1 MNKWQKIVDE
11 FTKQNL
17 TISTVESCTGGLLA
31 GEITKIPGASKV
43 FLGGLVT
50 YSNELKSRLLNID
63 MEIINKYTA
72 ISPQVATLMAE
83 NGRKLMQTDFCIA
96 VTGYAGPWAPKASLV
111 GQVFIAISKEGT
123 TEVWDLAKT
132 ENMHELNRDEIRL
145 RTISI
150 AADFLSDFYNL

>member
-50 YSNELKSRLLNID
+50 YSNELKSRLLNIN

-72 ISPQVATLMAE
+72 VSPQVATLMAE

>member
-1 MNKWQKIVDE
+1 MNKWQKVVEE
-11 FTKQNL
+11 FIKQDL

-43 FLGGLVT
+43 FFGGLVT

-72 ISPQVATLMAE
+72 VSSQAATLMAE

-96 VTGYAGPWAPKASLV
+96 VTGYAGPWAPEAALV
-111 GQVFIAISKEGT
+111 GQVFIAISKEGA
-123 TEVWDLAKT
+123 TEVWDLAK
-132 ENMHELNRDEIRL
+132 MGSLHELSRDEIRL
-145 RTISI
+145 KTISA
-150 AADFLSDFYNL
+150 AADFLSDFYDL

>member
-63 MEIINKYTA
+63 MEIINKYSA
-72 ISPQVATLMAE
+72 VSPKVATLMAE

-96 VTGYAGPWAPKASLV
+96 VTGYAGPWAPEVALV
-111 GQVFIAISKEGT
+111 GQVFIAISKEGAIK
-123 TEVWDLAKT
+123 VWDLMKT
-132 ENMHELNRDEIRL
+132 KDMHELGRDEIRL
-145 RTISI
+145 KTISI
-150 AADFLSDFYNL
+150 AVDFLSDFYNL

>member
-1 MNKWQKIVDE
+1 MSKWQKIVEE
-11 FTKQNL
+11 FIKENL

-31 GEITKIPGASKV
+31 GGITKIPGASKA

-50 YSNELKSRLLNID
+50 YSNELKNRLLNID

-72 ISPQVATLMAE
+72 VSSQVATLMAE
-83 NGRKLMQTDFCIA
+83 NGRKLMQADFCIA

-111 GQVFIAISKEGT
+111 GQVFIAISKEGA
-123 TEVWDLAKT
+123 TEVWDLTKT
-132 ENMHELNRDEIRL
+132 ENLHELSRDEIRL
-145 RTISI
+145 KTISA

>member
-1 MNKWQKIVDE
+1 MNKWQKVVEE
-11 FTKQNL
+11 FIKQDL

-72 ISPQVATLMAE
+72 VSPQVATLMAG

-96 VTGYAGPWAPKASLV
+96 VTGYAGPWAPEAALV
-111 GQVFIAISKEGT
+111 GQVFIAISKEGA
-123 TEVWDLAKT
+123 TEVRDLAKT
-132 ENMHELNRDEIRL
+132 EDMHELSRDEIRL
-145 RTISI
+145 KTISI

>member
-1 MNKWQKIVDE
+1 MNKWQKIVEE
-11 FTKQNL
+11 FIKQNL

-31 GEITKIPGASKV
+31 GEITKIPGASKA

-50 YSNELKSRLLNID
+50 YSNELKNRLLNID

-72 ISPQVATLMAE
+72 VSSQVATLMAE
-83 NGRKLMQTDFCIA
+83 NGRKLTQADFCIA

-123 TEVWDLAKT
+123 TEVWDLTKT
-132 ENMHELNRDEIRL
+132 ESLHELSRDEIRL
-145 RTISI
+145 KTISA